1 MKKTWLIVLCFL
13 IGRLSVSAQLL
24 SGSIVFPVDT
34 DNISITVDASR
45 GNKGLNN
52 YGSLNDVYV
61 HTGVI
66 TNLSTSG
73 SDWRYV
79 KLGAQNPWG
88 KTLPELQAISLGNN
102 KWRFDIN
109 NIRAFY
115 GVPAGETILKIA
127 ILFRNGN
134 GSLKQANTDGTDMY
148 LPVYTTALATR
159 FTLPIFQPTL
169 VPVAE
174 PISKQVGD
182 NISVNAQA
190 NTAANLSL
198 YFNGTVIQTATNAT
212 SIAATPVIA
221 AAGNQQIIT
230 EAVKGNVTVRDTLQ
244 FFVSGASNI
253 AAVPVGVRDGINYEA
268 GNTSAVLVLY
278 APGKNRVS
286 VIGEFPGNNWI
297 EQSAF
302 AMNKSPDG
310 NYWWLRITGL
320 TPGTE
325 YAFQYLVDG
334 SIRVA
339 DPYAEKVLDPWN
351 DGNISAATF
360 PNLKAYPTGKT
371 TGIVSVLQTASPAYN
386 WSSVNF
392 SRPDKRSLIIYE
404 LLVRDFVLAH
414 DWKTIRDTLNYLQR
428 LGINA
433 IELMP
438 VNEFDGNESWGYNP
452 AFFFAPDKYYGPANS
467 LKEFIDTCHKR
478 GIAVLLDLVLNHTTG
493 NSPLAALYW
502 NTSTNQPASNNPW
515 LNETATHPF
524 SVFHDFNHES
534 LATRYF
540 SSRVMEYWLK
550 EFKVDGYR
558 FDLSKGFTQVNSGTN
573 VALWGQYDASRIAI
587 WKRYY
592 DTLQLK
598 SPGCYAILE
607 HFAANSEELELS
619 NYGMMLWGNNT
630 YNFQEAA
637 MGFLPN
643 SNFEGNIFTSRGWLQ
658 PHLVGY
664 LESHDEERLMYK
676 NTQFGNSAGSY
687 NTRTLATALKRM
699 ELTAAFGLLTPG
711 PKLIWQF
718 GELGY
723 DYSINYCTDGSVNAN
738 CRTGNKPIRWDY
750 RLQPERQAL
759 FTVYSKL
766 NQLRTHPMYRNNFT
780 SNRITY
786 NLSGAFKWMQLV
798 TDSSNICVLG
808 NFDVGTATA
817 NITFPNSGTWYEHI
831 SGETFTATGSVQSI
845 TLQPGEYKVY
855 LSRKL
860 SAIGPIT
867 AIGNNIPAEQV
878 GFQVRLFPNPVN
890 SQGIYEIEM
899 KNADKITTELL
910 TADGRLIKQLFSGK
924 LQAGKHTMRFG
935 SAIEQLPPAPYILS
949 VKNSAL
955 TRSIR
960 FILP

>member
-1 MKKTWLIVLCFL
+1 MKKTWLLALCFL
-13 IGRLSVSAQLL
+13 IGRLSTSAQLL
-24 SGSIVFPVDT
+24 SGSVLFPVDT
-34 DNISITVDASR
+34 DNISITVDATR

-52 YGSLNDVYV
+52 YGSPNDVYV

-73 SDWRYV
+73 SDWKYV
-79 KLGAQNPWG
+79 KLGIENPWG
-88 KTLPELQAISLGNN
+88 KTLPELRAVSLGNN
-102 KWRFDIN
+102 RWRYDIA
-109 NIRAFY
+109 NIRSFY

-134 GSLKQANTDGTDMY
+134 GSLKQANIDESDMY
-148 LPVYTTALATR
+148 LPVYSSNLAIRVTQP
-159 FTLPIFQPTL
+159 FIQPTL
-169 VPVAE
+169 VPIPE

-182 NISVNAQA
+182 NISVAAQA
-190 NTAANLSL
+190 SASANCTL
-198 YFNGTVIQTATNAT
+198 YFNGTVIQTATN
-212 SIAATPVIA
+212 SISVAATPVISN
-221 AAGNQQIIT
+221 AGNQEIVA
-230 EAVKGNVTVRDTLQ
+230 EAVKGGVTIRDTVK
-244 FFVSGASNI
+244 FFVSGATNI
-253 AAVPVGVRDGINYEA
+253 APLPAGVRDGINYEV
-268 GNTSAVLVLY
+268 GNTAATLVLY

-286 VIGEFPGNNWI
+286 VIGEFPGSNWI
-297 EQSAF
+297 EQSAY
-302 AMNKSPDG
+302 AMNKTPDG

-334 SIRVA
+334 NLRVT
-339 DPYAEKVLDPWN
+339 DPYAEKILDPWN
-351 DGNISAATF
+351 DGTIPAATF
-360 PNLKAYPTGKT
+360 PNLKSYPTGKT
-371 TGIVSVLQTASPAYN
+371 TGIVGILQTAAPAYN
-386 WSSVNF
+386 WSVTNF
-392 SRPDKRSLIIYE
+392 ARPDKRSLIIYE
-404 LLVRDFVLAH
+404 LLVRDFVQAH

-452 AFFFAPDKYYGPANS
+452 AFFFAPDKYYGTANA

-502 NTSTNQPASNNPW
+502 NTATNQPAANNPW

-558 FDLSKGFTQVNSGTN
+558 FDLSKGFTQFNSGSN

-607 HFAANSEELELS
+607 HFAANTEEMELS

-643 SNFEGNIFTSRGWLQ
+643 SNFEGNIFTSRGWMQ

-676 NTQFGNSAGSY
+676 NTQFGNAAGSY

-723 DYSINYCTDGSVNAN
+723 DYSINYCTDGTVIAN

-759 FTVYSKL
+759 YTVYSKL

-808 NFDVGTATA
+808 NFDVGSATA
-817 NITFPNSGTWYEHI
+817 NISFPNSGTWYEHI
-831 SGETFTATGSVQSI
+831 TGETFTATGTAQSI

-860 SAIGPIT
+860 SSTGPIT
-867 AIGNNIPAEQV
+867 AIGNTIPAAAA

-890 SQGIYEIEM
+890 RQGIYEIEI
-899 KNADKITTELL
+899 KNADKITVELL
-910 TADGRLIKQLFSGK
+910 TADGRQVKQLFSGK
-924 LQAGKHTMRFG
+924 LVAGKHTMRLG
-935 SAIEQLPPAPYILS
+935 NAIDQLPAAHYILS
-949 VKNSAL
+949 VKNSAI
-955 TRSIR
+955 TRSIP